1 MDSTPENILQQ
12 LANMITDKYK
22 QNNSYLNYDEFA
34 KLIEENNNK
43 KIEESEIYILLENML
58 SEEKTKFKETLSTN
72 TSLYRGRIVDINYT
86 EKFSVSGNRL
96 NGLDKFES
104 KEPPLHTTMNGR
116 SNIAGASYLY
126 VATDKYTAVAECKP
140 LRGSFLSVAKFKI
153 TKELKIFN
161 LCDNDSLG
169 ELKELQDSKNYSV
182 KTLVELIMRAFYNS
196 VYEIDSGYKISQYIS
211 ELVRKHGYDGI
222 AYKSF
227 ISNGKNYAIFNC
239 CEANIKFIESEIV
252 QVTAQHIDIV
262 ALNDGKDIAN
272 PNIYPLPHKEVY
284 QDLKKYLIS
293 KINTEQRTKPSTDQ
307 KTDLINKVDK

>member
-1 MDSTPENILQQ
+1 MDSTPETTLQQ
-12 LANMITDKYK
+12 LADMITDKYK
-22 QNNSYLNYDEFA
+22 QNNSYSNYDEFA

-43 KIEESEIYILLENML
+43 KIEESEVYILLANML
-58 SEEKTKFKETLSTN
+58 SEEKTKFKETLSMD
-72 TSLYRGRIVDINYT
+72 TSLYRSRIVDKTCI
-86 EKFSVSGNRL
+86 EKFSVSGNKL

-104 KEPPLHTTMNGR
+104 KEPPLHTAMNGR

-140 LRGSFLSVAKFKI
+140 LRESFLSVAEFKT

-161 LCDNDSLG
+161 LCDNDTLD

-262 ALNDGKDIAN
+262 ALNDGKNIVN
-272 PNIYPLPHKEVY
+272 PNNYPLPHKEYY
-284 QDLKKYLIS
+284 QRLKRFLIS
-293 KINTEQRTKPSTDQ
+293 KINTDQRTKLSTNQ
-307 KTDLINKVDK
+307 KTDLINKAHK

>member
-140 LRGSFLSVAKFKI
+140 LRESFLSVAEFKT

-161 LCDNDSLG
+161 LCDNDTLD
-169 ELKELQDSKNYSV
+169 ELKELQDSKKYLV

-252 QVTAQHIDIV
+252 QVVAQHIDIV
-262 ALNDGKDIAN
+262 SLNDGERITNPNKYRLPTKKQYQRFKDI
-272 PNIYPLPHKEVY
+272 
-284 QDLKKYLIS
+284 LIDRIGCLS
-293 KINTEQRTKPSTDQ
+293 K
-307 KTDLINKVDK
+307 NKNNVQFNK

>member
-1 MDSTPENILQQ
+1 MNSTPEIAAQQ
-12 LANMITDKYK
+12 LFDAISHKYK
-22 QNNSYLNYDEFA
+22 QNNSHLNYDEFA

-43 KIEESEIYILLENML
+43 KIEESEIYILLANML
-58 SEEKTKFKETLSTN
+58 SEGKTKFKETLSMD
-72 TSLYRGRIVDINYT
+72 TSLYRSRIVDIT
-86 EKFSVSGNRL
+86 CIEKFSISGNRL

-104 KEPPLHTTMNGR
+104 KEPPLHTAMNGR

-140 LRGSFLSVAKFKI
+140 LRGSFLSVAEFKT

-161 LCDNDSLG
+161 LCDNDTLD
-169 ELKELQDSKNYSV
+169 ELKELQDSKKYLV

-252 QVTAQHIDIV
+252 QVVAQHIDIV
-262 ALNDGKDIAN
+262 SLNDGERITNPNKYRLPTKKQYQRFKDI
-272 PNIYPLPHKEVY
+272 
-284 QDLKKYLIS
+284 LIDRIGCLS
-293 KINTEQRTKPSTDQ
+293 K
-307 KTDLINKVDK
+307 NKNNVQLNK

>member
-1 MDSTPENILQQ
+1 MSSTPEITAQQ
-12 LANMITDKYK
+12 LFDTINYKYK
-22 QNNSYLNYDEFA
+22 QNNSYFNYNEFA
-34 KLIEENNNK
+34 KQIEENDNK
-43 KIEESEIYILLENML
+43 KIEESEVYILLSNML
-58 SEEKTKFKETLSTN
+58 SEEKTKFKETLSID
-72 TSLYRGRIVDINYT
+72 TSLYRGRIVDIT
-86 EKFSVSGNRL
+86 RIEKFSVSGNRL

-104 KEPPLHTTMNGR
+104 KEPPLHTAMNGR

-140 LRGSFLSVAKFKI
+140 LRESFLSVAEFKT

-161 LCDNDSLG
+161 LCDNDSLY
-169 ELKELQDSKNYSV
+169 ELKELQDNKKYLV

-252 QVTAQHIDIV
+252 QVVAQHIDIV
-262 ALNDGKDIAN
+262 SLNDGNRITNPNNYRLPTKKQCQRFKDIL
-272 PNIYPLPHKEVY
+272 IDRIRCLS
-284 QDLKKYLIS
+284 KK
-293 KINTEQRTKPSTDQ
+293 Q
-307 KTDLINKVDK
+307 K

>member
-1 MDSTPENILQQ
+1 MSSTPEITAQQ
-12 LANMITDKYK
+12 LFDTINYKYK
-22 QNNSYLNYDEFA
+22 QNNSYFNYNEFA
-34 KLIEENNNK
+34 KQIEENDNK
-43 KIEESEIYILLENML
+43 KIEESEVYILLANML
-58 SEEKTKFKETLSTN
+58 SEEKTKFKETLSID
-72 TSLYRGRIVDINYT
+72 TSLYRGRIVDIT
-86 EKFSVSGNRL
+86 RIEKFSVSGNRL

-104 KEPPLHTTMNGR
+104 KEPPLHTAMNGR

-140 LRGSFLSVAKFKI
+140 LRESFLSVAEFKT

-161 LCDNDSLG
+161 LCDNDSLY
-169 ELKELQDSKNYSV
+169 ELKELQDNKKYLV

-252 QVTAQHIDIV
+252 QVVAQHIDIV
-262 ALNDGKDIAN
+262 SLNDGNRITNPNNYRLPTKKQCQRFKDI
-272 PNIYPLPHKEVY
+272 
-284 QDLKKYLIS
+284 LIDRIGCLS
-293 KINTEQRTKPSTDQ
+293 K
-307 KTDLINKVDK
+307 NKNNVQFNK

>member
-1 MDSTPENILQQ
+1 MSSTPEITAQQ
-12 LANMITDKYK
+12 LFDTINYKYK
-22 QNNSYLNYDEFA
+22 QNNSYFNYNEFA
-34 KLIEENNNK
+34 KQIEENDNK
-43 KIEESEIYILLENML
+43 KIEESEVYILLANML
-58 SEEKTKFKETLSTN
+58 SEEKTKFKETLSID
-72 TSLYRGRIVDINYT
+72 TSLYRGRIVDITRIEN
-86 EKFSVSGNRL
+86 FSVSGNRL

-104 KEPPLHTTMNGR
+104 KEPPLHTAMNGR

-140 LRGSFLSVAKFKI
+140 LRESFLSVAEFKT

-161 LCDNDSLG
+161 LCDNDSLY
-169 ELKELQDSKNYSV
+169 ELKELQDNKKYLV

-252 QVTAQHIDIV
+252 QVVAQHIDIV
-262 ALNDGKDIAN
+262 SLNDGNRITNPNNYRLPTKKQCQRFKDIL
-272 PNIYPLPHKEVY
+272 IDRIRCLS
-284 QDLKKYLIS
+284 KK
-293 KINTEQRTKPSTDQ
+293 Q
-307 KTDLINKVDK
+307 K

>member
-1 MDSTPENILQQ
+1 MSSTPEITAQQ
-12 LANMITDKYK
+12 LFDTINYKYK
-22 QNNSYLNYDEFA
+22 QNNSYFNYNEFA
-34 KLIEENNNK
+34 KQIEENDNK
-43 KIEESEIYILLENML
+43 KIEESEVYILLANML
-58 SEEKTKFKETLSTN
+58 SEEKTKFKETLSID
-72 TSLYRGRIVDINYT
+72 TSLYRGRIVDIT
-86 EKFSVSGNRL
+86 RIEKFSVSGNRL

-104 KEPPLHTTMNGR
+104 KEPPLHTAMNGR

-140 LRGSFLSVAKFKI
+140 LRESFLSVAEFKT

-161 LCDNDSLG
+161 LCDNDSLY
-169 ELKELQDSKNYSV
+169 ELKELQDNKKYLV

-252 QVTAQHIDIV
+252 QVVAQHIDIV
-262 ALNDGKDIAN
+262 SLNDGNRITNPNNYRLPTKKQCQRFKDIL
-272 PNIYPLPHKEVY
+272 IDRIRCLS
-284 QDLKKYLIS
+284 KK
-293 KINTEQRTKPSTDQ
+293 Q
-307 KTDLINKVDK
+307 K

>member
-1 MDSTPENILQQ
+1 MNSTPEIAAQQ
-12 LANMITDKYK
+12 LFDAISHKYK
-22 QNNSYLNYDEFA
+22 QNNSHLNYDEFA

-58 SEEKTKFKETLSTN
+58 SEEKTKFKETLSMD
-72 TSLYRGRIVDINYT
+72 TSLYRSRIVDIT
-86 EKFSVSGNRL
+86 CIEKFSISGNRL

-104 KEPPLHTTMNGR
+104 KEPPLHTAMNGR

-140 LRGSFLSVAKFKI
+140 LRGSFLSVAEFKT

-161 LCDNDSLG
+161 LCDNYSLG

-196 VYEIDSGYKISQYIS
+196 VYDIDSGYKISQYIS

-252 QVTAQHIDIV
+252 QVVAQHIDIV
-262 ALNDGKDIAN
+262 SLNDGDCITNPNNYHLPTKKQLQRFKDI
-272 PNIYPLPHKEVY
+272 
-284 QDLKKYLIS
+284 LIDR
-293 KINTEQRTKPSTDQ
+293 IRCLST
-307 KTDLINKVDK
+307 NKNNV

>member
-1 MDSTPENILQQ
+1 MSSTPEITAQQ
-12 LANMITDKYK
+12 LFDTINYKYK
-22 QNNSYLNYDEFA
+22 QNNSYFNYNEFA
-34 KLIEENNNK
+34 KQIEENDNN
-43 KIEESEIYILLENML
+43 KIEESEVYILLANML
-58 SEEKTKFKETLSTN
+58 SEEKTKFKETLSID
-72 TSLYRGRIVDINYT
+72 TSLYRGRIVDITRIEN
-86 EKFSVSGNRL
+86 FSVSGNRL

-104 KEPPLHTTMNGR
+104 KEPPLHTAMNGR

-140 LRGSFLSVAKFKI
+140 LRESFLSVAEFKT

-161 LCDNDSLG
+161 LCDNDSLY
-169 ELKELQDSKNYSV
+169 ELKELQDNKKYLV

-252 QVTAQHIDIV
+252 QVVAQHIDIV
-262 ALNDGKDIAN
+262 SLNDGNRITNPNNYRLPTKKQCQRFKDIL
-272 PNIYPLPHKEVY
+272 IDRIRCLS
-284 QDLKKYLIS
+284 KK
-293 KINTEQRTKPSTDQ
+293 Q
-307 KTDLINKVDK
+307 K

>member
-1 MDSTPENILQQ
+1 MNPTTEIAAQQ
-12 LANMITDKYK
+12 LFDAISHKYK
-22 QNNSYLNYDEFA
+22 QNNSHLNYDEFA

-43 KIEESEIYILLENML
+43 KIEESEIYILLANML
-58 SEEKTKFKETLSTN
+58 SEGKTKFKETLSMD
-72 TSLYRGRIVDINYT
+72 TSLYRSRIVDIT
-86 EKFSVSGNRL
+86 CIEKFSVSGNRL

-104 KEPPLHTTMNGR
+104 KEPPLHTAMNGR

-140 LRGSFLSVAKFKI
+140 LRGSFLSVAEFKT

-196 VYEIDSGYKISQYIS
+196 VYDIDSGYKISQYIS

-252 QVTAQHIDIV
+252 QVVAQHIDIV
-262 ALNDGKDIAN
+262 SLNDGDCITNPNNYHLPTKKQLQRFKDI
-272 PNIYPLPHKEVY
+272 
-284 QDLKKYLIS
+284 LIDR
-293 KINTEQRTKPSTDQ
+293 IRCLST
-307 KTDLINKVDK
+307 NKNNV

>member
-1 MDSTPENILQQ
+1 MNSTSEITAQQ
-12 LANMITDKYK
+12 LFDTINYKYK
-22 QNNSYLNYDEFA
+22 QNNSYFNYNEFA
-34 KLIEENNNK
+34 KQIEENNNK
-43 KIEESEIYILLENML
+43 KIEESEVYILLSNML

-252 QVTAQHIDIV
+252 QVVAQHIDIV
-262 ALNDGKDIAN
+262 SLNDGERITNPNKYRLPTKKQYQRFKDI
-272 PNIYPLPHKEVY
+272 
-284 QDLKKYLIS
+284 LIDRIGCLS
-293 KINTEQRTKPSTDQ
+293 K
-307 KTDLINKVDK
+307 NKNNVQFNK

>member
-1 MDSTPENILQQ
+1 MNSTPEIAAQQ
-12 LANMITDKYK
+12 LFDAISHKYK
-22 QNNSYLNYDEFA
+22 QNNSHLNYDEFA

-43 KIEESEIYILLENML
+43 KIEESEIYILLANML
-58 SEEKTKFKETLSTN
+58 SEGKTKFKETLSMD
-72 TSLYRGRIVDINYT
+72 TSLYRSRIVDIT
-86 EKFSVSGNRL
+86 CIEKFSISGNRL

-104 KEPPLHTTMNGR
+104 KEPPLHTAMNGR

-140 LRGSFLSVAKFKI
+140 LRGSFLSVAEFKT

-196 VYEIDSGYKISQYIS
+196 VYDIDSGYKISQYIS

-252 QVTAQHIDIV
+252 QVVAQHIDIV
-262 ALNDGKDIAN
+262 SLNDGDCITNPNNYHLPTKKQLQRFKDI
-272 PNIYPLPHKEVY
+272 
-284 QDLKKYLIS
+284 LIDR
-293 KINTEQRTKPSTDQ
+293 IRCLST
-307 KTDLINKVDK
+307 NKNNV

>member
-1 MDSTPENILQQ
+1 MSSTPEITAQQ
-12 LANMITDKYK
+12 LFDTINYKYK
-22 QNNSYLNYDEFA
+22 QNNSYFNYNEFA
-34 KLIEENNNK
+34 KQIEENDNK
-43 KIEESEIYILLENML
+43 KIEESEVYILLANML
-58 SEEKTKFKETLSTN
+58 SEEKTKFKETLSID
-72 TSLYRGRIVDINYT
+72 TSLYRGRIVDIT
-86 EKFSVSGNRL
+86 RIEKFSVSGNRL

-104 KEPPLHTTMNGR
+104 KEPPLHTAMNGR

-140 LRGSFLSVAKFKI
+140 LRESFLSVEEFKT

-161 LCDNDSLG
+161 LCDNDSLY
-169 ELKELQDSKNYSV
+169 ELKELQDNKKYLV

-252 QVTAQHIDIV
+252 QVVAQHIDIV
-262 ALNDGKDIAN
+262 SLNDGDCITNPNNYHLPTKKQLQRFKDI
-272 PNIYPLPHKEVY
+272 
-284 QDLKKYLIS
+284 LIDR
-293 KINTEQRTKPSTDQ
+293 IRCLST
-307 KTDLINKVDK
+307 NKNNV

>member
-1 MDSTPENILQQ
+1 MNSTSEITAQQ
-12 LANMITDKYK
+12 LFDTINYKYK
-22 QNNSYLNYDEFA
+22 QNNSYFNYNEFA
-34 KLIEENNNK
+34 KQIEENDNK
-43 KIEESEIYILLENML
+43 KIEESEVYILLSNML
-58 SEEKTKFKETLSTN
+58 SEEKTKFKETLSMD
-72 TSLYRGRIVDINYT
+72 TSLYRSRIVDITCIEN
-86 EKFSVSGNRL
+86 FSISGNKL

-104 KEPPLHTTMNGR
+104 KEPPLHTAMNGR

-140 LRGSFLSVAKFKI
+140 LRESFLSVAEFKT

-161 LCDNDSLG
+161 LCDNDTLD
-169 ELKELQDSKNYSV
+169 ELKELQDSKKYLV

-252 QVTAQHIDIV
+252 QVVAQHIDIV
-262 ALNDGKDIAN
+262 SLNDGERITN
-272 PNIYPLPHKEVY
+272 PNKYRLPTIKQY
-284 QDLKKYLIS
+284 QRYKDTLIDRIGCLS
-293 KINTEQRTKPSTDQ
+293 K
-307 KTDLINKVDK
+307 NKNNVQFNK

>member
-22 QNNSYLNYDEFA
+22 QNNSYSNYDEFA

-43 KIEESEIYILLENML
+43 KIEESEVYILLANML
-58 SEEKTKFKETLSTN
+58 SEEKTKFKETLSMD
-72 TSLYRGRIVDINYT
+72 TSLYRSRIVDITCIEN
-86 EKFSVSGNRL
+86 FSISGNKL

-104 KEPPLHTTMNGR
+104 KEPPLHTAMNGR

-140 LRGSFLSVAKFKI
+140 LRESFLSVAEFKT

-161 LCDNDSLG
+161 LCDNYSLG

-252 QVTAQHIDIV
+252 QVVAQHIDIV
-262 ALNDGKDIAN
+262 SLNDGERITNPNKYRLPTKKQYQRFKDIL
-272 PNIYPLPHKEVY
+272 IDRIRCLS
-284 QDLKKYLIS
+284 KK
-293 KINTEQRTKPSTDQ
+293 Q
-307 KTDLINKVDK
+307 K